1 VIARTFTTLWLCA
14 MLIVPV
20 LSHSFE
26 QRDFPTPEQES
37 LFRELAA
44 ELRCLVC
51 QNQNIADSNAE
62 LAQDLRREISQMI
75 LDGDNKNQIIEF
87 MVARYGEFVLYK
99 PRLNATT
106 IALWV
111 GPLAFF
117 LLGVWGL
124 TRIVRSGARESTA
137 IDDEALARA
146 RELLDDSSSPSNR
159 NP

>member
-1 VIARTFTTLWLCA
+1 LPWQA
-14 MLIVPV
+14 
-20 LSHSFE
+20 HSFE
-26 QRDFPTPEQES
+26 QRDFPTAEQES

-75 LDGDNKNQIIEF
+75 LDGDKKNQIIEF

-99 PRLNATT
+99 PRLNAST

-111 GPLAFF
+111 GPLVFF
-117 LLGVWGL
+117 LLGLWVL
-124 TRIVRSGARESTA
+124 LRIVRGGSRDSATV
-137 IDDEALARA
+137 DDAALERA
-146 RELLDDSSSPSNR
+146 RELLDEQSSQSNR
-159 NP
+159 NG

>member
-1 VIARTFTTLWLCA
+1 MSSRLLASALACLLLLPWSARGFDQ
-14 MLIVPV
+14 
-20 LSHSFE
+20 HE
-26 QRDFPTPEQES
+26 FPTVEQES

-75 LDGDNKNQIIEF
+75 RSGDNKDQIIEF

-99 PRLNATT
+99 PRLSAST
-106 IALWV
+106 IALWA

-117 LLGVWGL
+117 ALGLWGL
-124 TRIVRSGARESTA
+124 VRIVRSGTQKPAA
-137 IDDEALARA
+137 IDDEALERA
-146 RELLDDSSSPSNR
+146 RKLLDDSSSQSNQ
-159 NP
+159 NG